1 MSFSDAELVVRV
13 VTHDDRNAFAELVRR
28 NQSDVRRLLRRMTGD
43 DGLADDLAQETFVR
57 AWRALPQ
64 FRGGA
69 RLSSWLYRIAY
80 NTFLAQARK
89 TVPEPVAPDT
99 EVTMEPVLM
108 RHDLTRA
115 LATLR
120 PEERAALALTVSE
133 QVTHEEAAQILDVPL
148 GTLKTHV
155 LRAKEKLRARLET
168 RP

>member
-1 MSFSDAELVVRV
+1 MSFSDAELIVRV
-13 VTHDDRNAFAELVRR
+13 VANDDRNAFAELVRR

-57 AWRALPQ
+57 AWRSLPQ

-80 NTFLAQARK
+80 NTFLAHARK
-89 TVPEPVAPDT
+89 TVPAPEAPDV
-99 EVTMEPVLM
+99 EVTMDPVLM
-108 RHDLTRA
+108 RHDLTKA
-115 LATLR
+115 LAILR
-120 PEERAALALTVSE
+120 PEERAALALTVNE

-155 LRAKEKLRARLET
+155 LRAKEKLRARLEM